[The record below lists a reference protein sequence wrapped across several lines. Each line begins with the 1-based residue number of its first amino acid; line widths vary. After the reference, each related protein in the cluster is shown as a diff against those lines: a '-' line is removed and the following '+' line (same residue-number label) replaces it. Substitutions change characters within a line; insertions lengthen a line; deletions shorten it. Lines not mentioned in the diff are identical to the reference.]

1 MPFISFYTILKQQK
15 NCGLLIFA
23 GGIERDQY
31 MKSVKQ
37 RQTKSVSIG
46 KKFYDSAKRK
56 RQSLREKKL
65 LENLSK
71 NNLKI
76 CYHLITQIRKGNV
89 KETIEP
95 L

>member
-1 MPFISFYTILKQQK
+1 
-15 NCGLLIFA
+15 
-23 GGIERDQY
+23 

-37 RQTKSVSIG
+37 SQTKSVSIG
-46 KKFYDSAKRK
+46 KKFYYSAKRK

-76 CYHLITQIRKGNV
+76 CYHLITQIRKENIKGTV
-89 KETIEP
+89 EP